1 MTLHVVL
8 GDGYMP
14 TKELT
19 AHLEDMRAKALA
31 DDDGFWFLVQAKA
44 EPTDTD
50 RALVKWLSTPDYD
63 IYWDAIGDKDAAD
76 KIYHA
81 GAQTIH
87 KATRLA
93 PKITALMEQAKA
105 GGVDEEGD
113 PVEPEDADL
122 LALFFSDEEGAAEDD
137 WLNDV
142 ISAVADAGFAVF
154 AFNDGMTPIE
164 PPDAEEMEEMRE
176 GDEPAVVAYTREMLA
191 DLDLDE
197 LKKIAQEKGVTVA
210 PRSRKPTY
218 IDAILGEEDEV
229 AEVEMEPPQEP
240 AATKQH
246 ADANTSVGGSY
257 TTGSTSGT
265 VSIIST
271 QVSGPAMVIV
281 VYDGQVTSRVV
292 TAEQAQALLSY

>member
-19 AHLEDMRAKALA
+19 AHLEDMRSKALA
-31 DDDGFWFLVQAKA
+31 DDDGFWFMVQAKA
-44 EPTDTD
+44 EPSDTD
-50 RALVKWLSTPDYD
+50 RALVKWLSIPDYD

-76 KIYHA
+76 KIYQD

-93 PKITALMEQAKA
+93 PKVVALMEQARA
-105 GGVDEEGD
+105 GGVDEEGEPVD
-113 PVEPEDADL
+113 PEEADL
-122 LALFFSDEEGAAEDD
+122 LALYFSDDEEADEDA

-142 ISAVADAGFAVF
+142 ISSVADAGFAVF

-164 PPDAEEMEEMRE
+164 PPEGESEAEAEPDAS
-176 GDEPAVVAYTREMLA
+176 PVVYTREQLSEM
-191 DLDLDE
+191 DLDE
-197 LKKIAQEKGVTVA
+197 LKKIALEKGATVA

-218 IDAILGEEDEV
+218 IDAILGEEEQV

-240 AATKQH
+240 AVTKAY
-246 ADANTSVGGSY
+246 ADANTATTY
-257 TTGSTSGT
+257 TSGSTMTGNLHIMGT
-265 VSIIST
+265 E
-271 QVSGPAMVIV
+271 VSGPAMIV
-281 VYDGQVTSRVV
+281 VIYNGLVTSRIITV
-292 TAEQAQALLSY
+292 EQAKELLSY